1 LTLKNLVVAL
11 FMFFI
16 FFTLKKT
23 MPVID
28 IVLNFDDFIVT
39 VDSDLFPGLMALLLR
54 FPIKGLVGDIFETI
68 EQDILFK
75 NPGGSGEGSSTGGP
89 SGSGQPSGSGGS
101 SGSGGP
107 TGSGQ
112 VPYKKVISE
121 SDYEYE
127 TGSEGGGNSPVD
139 LDDPFGGSKSMGIIY
154 GNENIIKSATKEE
167 LEKAIE
173 TIDNMKDMHRDMQ
186 APASESEIKRLTKK
200 EDLCREELEKR
211 SSEGE
216 KESNLKDGKDK
227 GKGKEKSN

>member
-1 LTLKNLVVAL
+1 
-11 FMFFI
+11 MFFI
-16 FFTLKKT
+16 FFTLKNSK
-23 MPVID
+23 PVID
-28 IVLNFDDFIVT
+28 IVLNFYDFIVT

-121 SDYEYE
+121 SDYE
-127 TGSEGGGNSPVD
+127 
-139 LDDPFGGSKSMGIIY
+139 
-154 GNENIIKSATKEE
+154 
-167 LEKAIE
+167 
-173 TIDNMKDMHRDMQ
+173 
-186 APASESEIKRLTKK
+186 
-200 EDLCREELEKR
+200 
-211 SSEGE
+211 
-216 KESNLKDGKDK
+216 
-227 GKGKEKSN
+227 